1 MNTETIFREAIV
13 KARENLKAEMVRA
26 HQGWLSPTEAAAL
39 RDRAEKA
46 EAEARNWKAVERQW
60 DVQRIGEKLGL
71 PFGASIRQAIEPA
84 IDELLRLRDLNAA
97 VRATEVNLD
106 EEITGTIR
114 QTATDQLVEQFTE
127 LAARVKAMRAEQM
140 RTGGLVSTLREQIR
154 MLKEAAQ

>member
-84 IDELLRLRDLNAA
+84 IDELLRLR
-97 VRATEVNLD
+97 ATEVNLD